1 MAAWFTVAAPLIPEI
16 LRLARPYF
24 TRAPQQTNAAVSD
37 VVAVQITELQDVAA
51 QNAESIKVLAAEMQK
66 TIASLQQASMTLEQ
80 RLRRAHRLSLA
91 SLAVAGAALAVAVA
105 SYAFAR

>member
-24 TRAPQQTNAAVSD
+24 TRAPQPTSATSD
-37 VVAVQITELQDVAA
+37 VVAVQIAELQDVAA

-66 TIASLQQASMTLEQ
+66 TLATLQEASMTLEQ
-80 RLRRAHRLSLA
+80 RLRRARRLSLV
-91 SLAVAGAALAVAVA
+91 SLALAGVSLAVAVA
-105 SYAFAR
+105 SYALVR

>member
-24 TRAPQQTNAAVSD
+24 TRAPQPASAASD
-37 VVAVQITELQDVAA
+37 VVAVQIAELQDVAA

-66 TIASLQQASMTLEQ
+66 TLATLQEASMTLEQ
-80 RLRRAHRLSLA
+80 RLRRARRLSLA
-91 SLAVAGAALAVAVA
+91 SLALAGVSLAVAVA
-105 SYAFAR
+105 SYALVR

>member
-24 TRAPQQTNAAVSD
+24 TRAPQPAIAPPSD
-37 VVAVQITELQDVAA
+37 VVALQITELQDVAA

-66 TIASLQQASMTLEQ
+66 TIATLQEASMTLEQ
-80 RLRRAHRLSLA
+80 RLRRAHRLSLGA
-91 SLAVAGAALAVAVA
+91 MCVAGAALVAA
-105 SYAFAR
+105 AFVLLR

>member
-24 TRAPQQTNAAVSD
+24 TRAPQQASAPPSE

-66 TIASLQQASMTLEQ
+66 TIATLQEASMTLEQ
-80 RLRRAHRLSLA
+80 RLRRAHRLSLV
-91 SLAVAGAALAVAVA
+91 SLGVAGLALAVAAA
-105 SYAFAR
+105 SYAMLR

>member
-24 TRAPQQTNAAVSD
+24 TRAPQQAIAPPSD
-37 VVAVQITELQDVAA
+37 VVAVQIVELQDVAA

-66 TIASLQQASMTLEQ
+66 TIATLQEASMTLEQ

-91 SLAVAGAALAVAVA
+91 ALLVAGVALAIAVAGYALA
-105 SYAFAR
+105 R

>member
-24 TRAPQQTNAAVSD
+24 TRPPQQAIAPPSD
-37 VVAVQITELQDVAA
+37 VVAVQIAELQDVAA

-66 TIASLQQASMTLEQ
+66 TITSLQQASMTLEQ

-91 SLAVAGAALAVAVA
+91 SLAVAAAALAVAVA
-105 SYAFAR
+105 TYATAA